1 MAHIVIIGA
10 GVTGVPMA
18 HEVNE
23 YVRPGDR
30 ITLVSEASN
39 VRFLPSNP
47 WGAVDHGEQGD
58 VDFPIGP
65 GLEQA
70 GISFTAAGARRVHP
84 DRNQL
89 ELRDGS
95 VLDYDFLVIAT
106 GPRLAFD
113 EVEGLGPKGYTQSVC
128 HVDHAAASH
137 KAWERFVAEPGPVVV
152 GAVQGACCF
161 GPAYECVFALEA
173 DLHRRNIRERAP
185 ITFVTAEPYIGH
197 LGIGGVGASRT
208 MLESAMR
215 EKGIRWIAN
224 ARVARV
230 EPERI
235 HLSEYDDGG
244 RLKNEQVLPFK
255 YSMMMPAFK
264 GLDAVLGIE
273 GLTDARG
280 FVLIDEFQRNPKFRN
295 IYAAGVAVASSPA
308 EPRPAQTDKPRT
320 AYMIESMV
328 AAVARN
334 IRDQVDGREPSQ
346 TADWN
351 LASLAD
357 LGHSGIAFVGQPQ
370 VPPRKVNWFADGDW
384 VHLPRCSSCD
394 VGD

>member
-18 HEVNE
+18 YEVNE
-23 YVRPGDR
+23 LARPGDR
-30 ITLVSEASN
+30 ITLVSEASHYH
-39 VRFLPSNP
+39 FLPSNP
-47 WGAVDHGEQGD
+47 WGTVGHGEQGD
-58 VDFPIGP
+58 IDFPIGP
-65 GLEQA
+65 RLEQA
-70 GISFTAAGARRVHP
+70 GISFTAAGARRVHA
-84 DRNQL
+84 DSNQV
-89 ELRDGS
+89 ELRDGT
-95 VLDYDFLVIAT
+95 VLAYDFLVIAT

-113 EVEGLGPKGYTQSVC
+113 EIEGLGPKGYTQSVC
-128 HVDHAAASH
+128 HVDHAAASR
-137 KAWERFVAEPGPVVV
+137 KAWERFVADPGPVVV

-161 GPAYECVFALEA
+161 GPAYECVFALET
-173 DLHRRNIRERAP
+173 DLRRRNIRERAP

-197 LGIGGVGASRT
+197 LGIGGVGGSRS

-215 EKGIRWIAN
+215 EKDIRWITN
-224 ARVARV
+224 AKVAKV

-235 HLSEYDDGG
+235 HLREYDEGG
-244 RLKNEQVLPFK
+244 ALRNEQVLPFK

-295 IYAAGVAVASSPA
+295 IYAAGVAVASSPV
-308 EPRPAQTDKPRT
+308 EPGPVQTEEPRT
-320 AYMIESMV
+320 AYIIESM
-328 AAVARN
+328 ATAVARN
-334 IRDQVDGREPSQ
+334 IRDQIDGKEPSQ

-370 VPPRKVNWFADGDW
+370 MPPRKVNWFADGDW

-394 VGD
+394 VGS